1 MREERTGCGSSVTG
15 TMMFSSQSEGETDN
29 DTDATGARSMASRR
43 SRKSIVTEDKLPKL
57 VEMLGLCYLG
67 MLLLR
72 LPTGFGEL
80 CKWAMRGEMIY
91 ARGVSGHLLKI

>member
-1 MREERTGCGSSVTG
+1 MREERSGYGSSFTG
-15 TMMFSSQSEGETDN
+15 TMMFSSQSEGETDH

-43 SRKSIVTEDKLPKL
+43 SRKSIVSEDKLPRL

-72 LPTGFGEL
+72 LPTSLGEL
-80 CKWAMRGEMIY
+80 YKWATRGELIY
-91 ARGVSGHLLKI
+91 TRAVSEGFLNI